1 MNTAVII
8 TKTEPEVKK
17 KAQALAREFG
27 MSLSS
32 LINTYLKQVVR
43 TKKIN
48 LYLDEEPS
56 PYLVKI
62 LKKSRK
68 NYTEGKG
75 SPVLKTGEEAVKWLE
90 EQGI

>member
-8 TKTEPEVKK
+8 TKTDPEVKK

-27 MSLSS
+27 ISLSS
-32 LINTYLKQVVR
+32 MINTYLKQVIR

-48 LYLDEEPS
+48 LHLEEEPS

-62 LKKSRK
+62 LKKAEK
-68 NYTEGKG
+68 NLKEGKG
-75 SPVLKTGEEAVKWLE
+75 SPVFKTGEEAVKWLE
-90 EQGI
+90 KQGI